1 MVAVRHSLFLRRLLL
16 DRLRDRSA
24 TDQWTFV
31 DPDDDTSNERYWPY
45 AAMDYY
51 IQLDSAP
58 DISSFNENSFSEVK
72 SGATCTPL
80 GSDILSYFRDR
91 DLLVRTLGFL
101 VNAYESAAYEFHGMM
116 CAIPTIYHEA
126 VDYSSKQTE
135 SYAAIDAEET
145 CMYIADADANAG
157 EQTRTTLQEHHLI
170 GESSNTAYSDIVG
183 ETKYVWLELFE
194 AHLIGKDDIGDDVID
209 YCYTFSSVTNDDMG
223 ISVRVTND
231 ADSRV
236 SENPCHSSNVAA
248 DSCYSTSVDS
258 TNGLLKWT
266 AGDTEHDYFTVSAPA
281 ESKPNLVSPYRRQLS
296 FQVIRN
302 DGWSET
308 TLNIERELV
317 VLRDKVRGES
327 TTKNSRYVSD
337 TKFYTTAP
345 IRGLVYTVVHD
356 PPGGDSYATISLGTN
371 VNMELELATT
381 RAATLSDDDFCAG
394 ASINPSIAVEKGVSV
409 GTGYLMG
416 ELEFTADG
424 RQPSVLGVGVSI
436 GGSKEEVG
444 PEVTVSLSGD
454 DGWDFSMTLGR
465 NLMSSQDPG
474 MPGRPGDVILGGG
487 FEIVYVR
494 TDTLDLNDTSCLTII
509 ELITWLPR
517 EPTSYFV
524 DVFTIE
530 DKIIP
535 ELEDLKETL
544 GDAST
549 IAEDNDL
556 APSPPPSPPP
566 GSFSANDAVDGELT
580 GPGLDI
586 KAIWIERLNTAI
598 TDWTNTLAWAS
609 PDFNPELEDGD
620 NRDEKYSAAQDSY
633 EKYGKPLTD
642 SSDGLFASS
651 VLNGPIEEF
660 KEAVTALDQTFLD
673 DFTVVQKTWEDIN
686 KDFTKQETVWNENGE
701 GRYSRSTIRVARTL
715 G

>member
-1 MVAVRHSLFLRRLLL
+1 M
-16 DRLRDRSA
+16 
-24 TDQWTFV
+24 
-31 DPDDDTSNERYWPY
+31 
-45 AAMDYY
+45 
-51 IQLDSAP
+51 
-58 DISSFNENSFSEVK
+58 
-72 SGATCTPL
+72 
-80 GSDILSYFRDR
+80 
-91 DLLVRTLGFL
+91 
-101 VNAYESAAYEFHGMM
+101 
-116 CAIPTIYHEA
+116 
-126 VDYSSKQTE
+126 
-135 SYAAIDAEET
+135 
-145 CMYIADADANAG
+145 
-157 EQTRTTLQEHHLI
+157 
-170 GESSNTAYSDIVG
+170 
-183 ETKYVWLELFE
+183 
-194 AHLIGKDDIGDDVID
+194 
-209 YCYTFSSVTNDDMG
+209 
-223 ISVRVTND
+223 
-231 ADSRV
+231 
-236 SENPCHSSNVAA
+236 
-248 DSCYSTSVDS
+248 
-258 TNGLLKWT
+258 
-266 AGDTEHDYFTVSAPA
+266 
-281 ESKPNLVSPYRRQLS
+281 
-296 FQVIRN
+296 
-302 DGWSET
+302 
-308 TLNIERELV
+308 
-317 VLRDKVRGES
+317 LRDKVRGES

-356 PPGGDSYATISLGTN
+356 PPGGESYATISLGTN

-416 ELEFTADG
+416 ELEYTADG
-424 RQPSVLGVGVSI
+424 RKPSVLGVGVSI

-544 GDAST
+544 GGAST
-549 IAEDNDL
+549 IAEGNEA

-580 GPGLDI
+580 GFDI

-620 NRDEKYSAAQDSY
+620 DRDEKYSAAQDSY

-673 DFTVVQKTWEDIN
+673 DFTVVQETWEDIN

-701 GRYSRSTIRVARTL
+701 VGKMTGEETRWKRIYILRK
-715 G
+715 